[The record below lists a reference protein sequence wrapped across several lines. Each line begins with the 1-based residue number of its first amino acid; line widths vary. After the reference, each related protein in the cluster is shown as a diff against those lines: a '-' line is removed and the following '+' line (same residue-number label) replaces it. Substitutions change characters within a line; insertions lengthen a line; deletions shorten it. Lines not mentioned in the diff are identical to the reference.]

1 MSESVYSPMQMNT
14 GFDGS
19 MIDQLLETA
28 EDKKEKEDEELEIE
42 RKYYQKPDPATDPL
56 QAGNFLRT
64 FVQGMMQKMGEF
76 DTSFQFLQ
84 DFLRQNQGGVDF
96 MQEIPGYID
105 PRTGMVVREDE
116 DIAKAYNKLI
126 PEGLRDKYKRD
137 ADIEK
142 YLKNMDKLRQR
153 GILS

>member
-28 EDKKEKEDEELEIE
+28 EEKKEKEDDELEIE
-42 RKYYQKPDPATDPL
+42 RKYYQKPDTDP
-56 QAGNFLRT
+56 
-64 FVQGMMQKMGEF
+64 MG
-76 DTSFQFLQ
+76 TVNAMPFLQ
-84 DFLRQNQGGVDF
+84 DFLRQDQQGMDF

-105 PRTGMVVREDE
+105 PRTGMVIREDE

-126 PEGLRDKYKRD
+126 PESLRDQYKRQS
-137 ADIEK
+137 DIDK
-142 YLKNMDKLRQR
+142 YLENMKRLRQR
-153 GILS
+153 GILL